1 MRGARRSGV
10 LSEERN
16 IWLVFQKSSTS
27 KLPICFC
34 GGRASVQTEEKAMN
48 EHSAST
54 EGIDTDELVFECP
67 DEAIEAAANAGM
79 FAAGAIT
86 LSFCSGLDSCPA

>member
-1 MRGARRSGV
+1 
-10 LSEERN
+10 
-16 IWLVFQKSSTS
+16 
-27 KLPICFC
+27 
-34 GGRASVQTEEKAMN
+34 MN